1 MSKRERERVCER
13 ERERGIE
20 AARERVCGC
29 TTDCTVL
36 TERRESESVRECESV
51 RGRDRGMMPR
61 WSPVAPNNSAH
72 IRQSGPESD
81 TFKTV
86 RIYIRQSGLTRHI

>member
-36 TERRESESVRECESV
+36 TERRESESVRVRECERARPGDDAVVATGGAEQLGTYKIV
-51 RGRDRGMMPR
+51 RAG
-61 WSPVAPNNSAH
+61 
-72 IRQSGPESD
+72 I
-81 TFKTV
+81 
-86 RIYIRQSGLTRHI
+86 RHI